1 MEQWIKHYYIS
12 LHIPRSLQS
21 YVMQSAITR
30 MAIIIIYFLKIFR
43 ILKRK
48 GLLEEFDARISKMN
62 AQNQHV
68 KTQYFFLDDAAR
80 FVQDRMTVSIKHFV
94 SCYGIRKH
102 YHKNNL

>member
-1 MEQWIKHYYIS
+1 MVK
-12 LHIPRSLQS
+12 
-21 YVMQSAITR
+21 QSAIIR
-30 MAIIIIYFLKIFR
+30 MTIITTHFLKFFR

-68 KTQYFFLDDAAR
+68 KTQYFFRDDVAR

-94 SCYGIRKH
+94 SFYGISINFHTHTSRQ
-102 YHKNNL
+102 LPSA

>member
-1 MEQWIKHYYIS
+1 MEQWIK
-12 LHIPRSLQS
+12 QS
-21 YVMQSAITR
+21 DVIQSAIIR
-30 MAIIIIYFLKIFR
+30 MSIIVTYFFEIFR

-68 KTQYFFLDDAAR
+68 KTQYFFRDDAAR

-94 SCYGIRKH
+94 SCYGISTN
-102 YHKNNL
+102 Y